1 MTITVALYAGFARY
15 LPSGAQNRRA
25 ALDLSEGSSVLDVM
39 RRLGMPD
46 DLPCIP
52 VVDGKRVSTET
63 VLQSGETLS
72 LFPPL
77 AGGVA
82 RGRCAPWD
90 AGPAPNRPSRVL
102 PDAGLQAGTMA
113 G

>member
-52 VVDGKRVSTET
+52 VVDGKRATTET

>member
-25 ALDLSEGSSVLDVM
+25 ALDLPEGSSVLDVM

-52 VVDGKRVSTET
+52 VVDGKRASTET
-63 VLQSGETLS
+63 VLQHGETLS

-82 RGRCAPWD
+82 RDRCAPPD
-90 AGPAPNRPSRVL
+90 AGPGPIRPSRVL
-102 PDAGLQAGTMA
+102 RDAGPQAGTMA